1 MKETYCLDVK
11 NYEGRRTVFTYWQ
24 RELKAPNRPE
34 LREDGIL
41 ERIKETI
48 ENPSFIYQDLEHS
61 DRFAYYRREYKI
73 NSRVKYMKLI
83 LLDRGQ
89 DLFVI
94 TAYRPDYVKERGKTT
109 LIYGEDNE

>member
-1 MKETYCLDVK
+1 MKETCCIDVK
-11 NYEGRRTVFTYWQ
+11 DYSGRRTVFTDRQ

-48 ENPSFIYQDLEHS
+48 ENPSFIYLDLEHTN
-61 DRFAYYRREYKI
+61 RFAYYLSEYTI
-73 NSRVKYMKLI
+73 NSRVIYMKVI
-83 LLDRGQ
+83 LQERKN

-94 TAYRPDYVKERGKTT
+94 TAYRPNYVKERGKTK
-109 LIYGEDNE
+109 LVYGKDNE